1 MNLMEYRAMKA
12 QEEQEQQQSDSQ
24 GEQSNVQT
32 QQTSVNS
39 DEPVVSTQTQPS
51 QTPTAFEQQGDVQT
65 KPNTN
70 QQTELQ
76 VPQYIDIDGQQ
87 ISIDELKNGYL
98 RQSDYTRKTQELA
111 NAKRQ
116 LQQAERL
123 YQEFNKDPELAQQ
136 LSAQFGLPYVDPN
149 QQAVMELQNRYEDLL
164 LEREIENLQ
173 RKYQD
178 FDTKGVLE
186 LAYQRQMPNLEDAYH
201 LYKSYTQT
209 QQAPQTIDVNSLKEQ
224 LRQEVL
230 RELQSSVDTTSIIQ
244 SGGDTQMVRDN
255 TPTLS
260 EAELKIAQN
269 LRMSPIEYA
278 KWRDKR

>member
-1 MNLMEYRAMKA
+1 MEYRAMKA